1 MHFYS
6 VPRKN
11 RGSGGAGAWDES
23 ASLALK
29 VTPRQTPGTLL
40 VPFGV
45 YQKELAPR
53 AKPGKTP
60 PDGRTESWLESMSV
74 YNAGQFD
81 IAVIG
86 AGHMGPRRAGRA

>member
-1 MHFYS
+1 MGQE
-6 VPRKN
+6 R
-11 RGSGGAGAWDES
+11 A
-23 ASLALK
+23 LALE
-29 VTPRQTPGTLL
+29 VTPRPIPGTFL

-45 YQKELAPR
+45 RQKELAPR